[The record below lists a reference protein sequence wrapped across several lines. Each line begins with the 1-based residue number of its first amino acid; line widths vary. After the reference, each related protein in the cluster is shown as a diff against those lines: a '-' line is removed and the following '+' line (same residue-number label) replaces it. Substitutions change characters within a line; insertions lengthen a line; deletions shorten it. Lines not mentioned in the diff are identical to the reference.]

1 MNPVWWGFL
10 FWGFFVCFWLCCAAC
25 RILVPWPGTEL
36 NQRLN
41 LGHSSEG
48 AKWNSLVVV
57 YFFLITSLKKQ
68 KVSHLGNYS
77 ELLEFLGTA
86 PAS

>member
-1 MNPVWWGFL
+1 M
-10 FWGFFVCFWLCCAAC
+10 FVFGCAVQLAG
-25 RILVPWPGTEL
+25 VPWSGTEL
-36 NQRLN
+36 SQRLN

-48 AKWNSLVVV
+48 AEWNSLVVV
-57 YFFLITSLKKQ
+57 VFFLITSLKKQ